1 MFLSVLPVL
10 LQLPVG
16 TPAVRPV
23 RVTLDRVTVAPSEPV
38 RVFVDVATPGH
49 LLVLRAASDGR
60 IEVVFP
66 FDASEGTYVQAGSYE
81 IRPATRVTAFAATEP
96 EGSGVVL
103 AAVAQVP
110 YEFHEFLRGGDWDGA
125 TLAGAGPGTDV
136 TGRLLDIVQ
145 RMLGPEYFHYDLAAY
160 AVARNPATESLVM
173 DAQSA
178 AFVDGWVVWIPVSPC
193 VHGRLG
199 CRFPRPACD
208 DFGHL
213 GRCDRSCWDGFGCR
227 APPTPAPAPT
237 AVALYRRGVPQ
248 IANPAAAPPAQAA
261 PIAPRDREVT
271 APAGRSRST
280 VLSVEGP
287 ATQSPVRRTSLA
299 VARREGAGAP
309 PQAAWDAAALP
320 RRVPS
325 AATVVARGTR
335 TRAPAVSPREARLKQ
350 SASRPP
356 LPERV
361 PWPTGATP
369 PRSAQPMLATAK
381 PIPATLA
388 PQGPTPHVPR
398 VTGAIPVARAGAS
411 GVAPASGVPAA
422 VPSSA
427 PARAARGSAVSTTP
441 ARSAGGARAYV
452 PPPAAPASTGARA
465 SGGRSGKS

>member
-10 LQLPVG
+10 LQVPVG

-125 TLAGAGPGTDV
+125 ALAGAGPGTDV

-160 AVARNPATESLVM
+160 AVTRAPVTGSLVM
-173 DAQSA
+173 GAQSA

-199 CRFPRPACD
+199 CRFARPACD

-213 GRCDRSCWDGFGCR
+213 GRCDRSCWEGFGCR
-227 APPTPAPAPT
+227 EPPIPAPAPT
-237 AVALYRRGVPQ
+237 AVAVYRRGVPQ
-248 IANPAAAPPAQAA
+248 LANPAAAPPAQPA

-280 VLSVEGP
+280 VLSAGGQ
-287 ATQSPVRRTSLA
+287 ATQSPTRRTSIA
-299 VARREGAGAP
+299 GARPEVAGAP
-309 PQAAWDAAALP
+309 RQAARDAAAVP

-325 AATVVARGTR
+325 SATVVARGMR

-369 PRSAQPMLATAK
+369 ARSAQPMPATAK
-381 PIPATLA
+381 PIAAAPAPEGPA
-388 PQGPTPHVPR
+388 PQVPQ
-398 VTGAIPVARAGAS
+398 VTGAVPVARAGGS
-411 GVAPASGVPAA
+411 RVAPASGVPAA
-422 VPSSA
+422 APPSA
-427 PARAARGSAVSTTP
+427 PSRATRGSAVSTTP

-452 PPPAAPASTGARA
+452 PPPAAPATGARA

>member
-1 MFLSVLPVL
+1 VFLSVLLVL
-10 LQLPVG
+10 LQVPVG

-110 YEFHEFLRGGDWDGA
+110 YEFHEFLRGGEWDGA

-160 AVARNPATESLVM
+160 AVTRHPVTASLVM
-173 DAQSA
+173 DARSA
-178 AFVDGWVVWIPVSPC
+178 AFADGWVVWIPVSPC
-193 VHGRLG
+193 VHGRRG

-213 GRCDRSCWDGFGCR
+213 GRCDRSCWEGFGCR
-227 APPTPAPAPT
+227 APPAPEPAAT
-237 AVALYRRGVPQ
+237 ALALYRRGVPQ
-248 IANPAAAPPAQAA
+248 IASPAAVPPAQPV

-271 APAGRSRST
+271 APADRSRST
-280 VLSVEGP
+280 VPRAGGP
-287 ATQSPVRRTSLA
+287 ATQSPARRTSIA
-299 VARREGAGAP
+299 VARREVAGAP
-309 PQAAWDAAALP
+309 REAARDAAPLP
-320 RRVPS
+320 RRMPS
-325 AATVVARGTR
+325 SATVVARGTR

-350 SASRPP
+350 SSSRPP

-369 PRSAQPMLATAK
+369 PRSAQPMPATVK
-381 PIPATLA
+381 PIPAVA
-388 PQGPTPHVPR
+388 ASQGPTPQVPR
-398 VTGAIPVARAGAS
+398 VTGAVPVARAGAS
-411 GVAPASGVPAA
+411 RGAPATGVPAA
-422 VPSSA
+422 APSAA

-452 PPPAAPASTGARA
+452 PPSAAPATGARA